1 MKQKTLQ
8 IILTVGFII
17 TYVIT
22 GFGQTDTTE
31 RKGLFYKPTKKES
44 PFSTE
49 VGVATTNLWRGVDIS
64 KQTAVKIDAEYEP
77 VNWFTI
83 GTDASLVYNQ
93 AKPGYGNQINT
104 RMHFNIYNVSIGV
117 QDVYFHNNTGDFS
130 DTAYFDL
137 NRATTNHFVE
147 ATFKYKGTPESKIDL
162 KANYVFYQKTGNPNG
177 ALYFETVYY
186 IASNTQ
192 LFAGY
197 VTKASYVNFQTK
209 AGFTNVGINIKRQ
222 LEFSNKFSTIIKTTI
237 VVNPNYKTI
246 IADVPTV
253 SNRPVNIVLTAIF

>member
-1 MKQKTLQ
+1 MKKVTLLLLLVLSTMLGSAQ
-8 IILTVGFII
+8 A
-17 TYVIT
+17 
-22 GFGQTDTTE
+22 DTTKH
-31 RKGLFYKPTKKES
+31 KGLFYKPTKKES

-64 KQTAVKIDAEYEP
+64 KQTAVKVDAEFEP
-77 VNWFTI
+77 VRWFTV
-83 GTDASLVYNQ
+83 GVDASLVYNQ

-104 RMHFNIYNVSIGV
+104 RMHFNIYNVSLGL

-137 NRATTNHFVE
+137 NKNTTNHFVE
-147 ATFKYKGTPESKIDL
+147 ATFRYKGDSDSKIDL

-177 ALYFETVYY
+177 ALYFETIYH

-197 VTKASYVNFQTK
+197 VTGASYANFQTNS
-209 AGFTNVGINIKRQ
+209 GFTNVGINIKRQ

-237 VVNPNYKTI
+237 AVNPSYKTI

-253 SNRPVNIVLTAIF
+253 SNRPVNVVLTAIF

>member
-1 MKQKTLQ
+1 MKRVTLLLLFTCFTIICSSQ
-8 IILTVGFII
+8 I
-17 TYVIT
+17 
-22 GFGQTDTTE
+22 DTTKH
-31 RKGLFYKPTKKES
+31 KGLFYKPAKKES

-64 KQTAVKIDAEYEP
+64 KQTVVKIDAEYEP

-104 RMHFNIYNVSIGV
+104 RMHFNIYNVSLGI

-130 DTAYFDL
+130 DTAYFDF
-137 NRATTNHFVE
+137 NKTTTNHFVE
-147 ATFKYKGTPESKIDL
+147 ATFKYKGDADSKIDL
-162 KANYVFYQKTGNPNG
+162 KANYVFYQKQGNPNG
-177 ALYFETVYY
+177 ALYFETTYY

-197 VTKASYVNFQTK
+197 VTGPSYVNFQNK
-209 AGFTNVGINIKRQ
+209 AGFTNVGINIKRE
-222 LEFSNKFSTIIKTTI
+222 LEFSNKFNTIIKTTI
-237 VVNPNYKTI
+237 AVNPNYKSI

-253 SNRPVNIVLTAIF
+253 SNRPLNVVLTAIF

>member
-1 MKQKTLQ
+1 MKKVTL
-8 IILTVGFII
+8 LLLLLALSTMLGSA
-17 TYVIT
+17 
-22 GFGQTDTTE
+22 QTDTTKH
-31 RKGLFYKPTKKES
+31 KGLFFKPTKKES

-64 KQTAVKIDAEYEP
+64 KQTAVKVDAEFEP
-77 VNWFTI
+77 VSWFTV
-83 GTDASLVYNQ
+83 GVDASLVYNQ

-104 RMHFNIYNVSIGV
+104 RMHFNIYNISLGF
-117 QDVYFHNNTGDFS
+117 QDVYFHDNTGNYS

-137 NRATTNHFVE
+137 NKNTTNHFVE
-147 ATFKYKGTPESKIDL
+147 ATFKYKGDSNSKIDL
-162 KANYVFYQKTGNPNG
+162 KANYVFYQKTNNPNG
-177 ALYFETVYY
+177 ALYFETIYH

-197 VTKASYVNFQTK
+197 VTGASYANFQTK

-237 VVNPNYKTI
+237 AVNPNYKTI

-253 SNRPVNIVLTAIF
+253 SNRPVNVVLTAIF